1 MAKRPSRAGKGQFRS
16 LLQELNRKKR
26 ARQLFWIGV
35 LIIILL
41 FIASGPRGT
50 VQLLKFVSQK
60 HELEEEIKGLEAKK
74 KELEA
79 LKEKIEKDPDYIE
92 KIAREKYKMR
102 KKEEKVYQ
110 VIEEED

>member
-1 MAKRPSRAGKGQFRS
+1 MTKPATRKRKTQFRS
-16 LLQELNRKKR
+16 MLQDLNRKKR
-26 ARQLFWIGV
+26 TRQLIWLGI
-35 LIIILL
+35 LIIVLL

-50 VQLLKFVSQK
+50 VQLVTFMNQK
-60 HELEEEIKGLEAKK
+60 QDLEEEIRGLEAKK

-102 KKEEKVYQ
+102 KKDEKVYQ
-110 VIEEED
+110 IIEEDK

>member
-1 MAKRPSRAGKGQFRS
+1 MAKPPLRTRKGSFRS
-16 LLQELNRKKR
+16 ILQDLNRKKR
-26 ARQLFWIGV
+26 TRQLFWVGV
-35 LIIILL
+35 FLIVLL
-41 FIASGPRGT
+41 FISSGPRGT

-60 HELEEEIKGLEAKK
+60 QELEEEIKGLEAKK

-110 VIEEED
+110 IVEEED

>member
-1 MAKRPSRAGKGQFRS
+1 MVTKPKGGKKGAFRS
-16 LLQELNRKKR
+16 LLQELDRKKR
-26 ARQLFWIGV
+26 TRQLFWAGA

-50 VQLLKFVSQK
+50 VQLIKFVSQK
-60 HELEEEIKGLEAKK
+60 HQLEEEIKGLEAKK

-79 LKEKIEKDPDYIE
+79 LRKKIENDPEYIE

-102 KKEEKVYQ
+102 KKDEKVYQ
-110 VIEEED
+110 VVEEE

>member
-1 MAKRPSRAGKGQFRS
+1 MAKPPLRAKKGQFRS

-26 ARQLFWIGV
+26 TRQLLWLGV
-35 LIIILL
+35 LIIVLM

-50 VQLLKFVSQK
+50 VQLLKFTSQK
-60 HELEEEIKGLEAKK
+60 QALEEEIEGLEAKK

-79 LKEKIEKDPDYIE
+79 LKEKIEKDPEYIE